1 MPPVD
6 LGENA
11 AHALDRAATAAAR
24 QGREVFRLHIGD
36 PDLATPEGI
45 RDAAARAM
53 AKGLTHY
60 APAQGLP
67 GLRSAIVERWAK
79 AHAVPADPE
88 QVVVVSAKFAIFAS
102 LAATIDAGDEVLFAD
117 PSYFFEEPIRLLGG
131 VPKRFGLRADF
142 SLDLDDLDRAFTER
156 TRAVVLVTPG
166 NPTGRRL
173 RRDELRA
180 AGEIALAH
188 KATLISDEAYSE
200 LVYEGDHV
208 ASASVAPA
216 ELPVVTIGSF
226 SKTFAMSGWRA
237 GFTIAPPEITA
248 RIVRVVEHTL
258 SCLPPFVQE
267 ACRWALENAQGEAT
281 RLREQLR
288 ERRDQLLGRLDD
300 LPGISYVAPDGA
312 IYVFPEHDVGLS
324 SEEFAT
330 RLLAEEGVAVAP
342 GSAFGPRGEGHVR
355 IAYTLPPAL
364 LNVACDRLQAFLER
378 HGALRG

>member
-88 QVVVVSAKFAIFAS
+88 GVVVVSAKFAIFAS

-364 LNVACDRLQAFLER
+364 LNVACDHLQAFLER